1 MSTKEQVAAEQ
12 DKQRKGSLFF
22 FFFFEKGHSKQ
33 KKEWKI
39 IDMQKSTQYIENFEK
54 LLEK

>member
-12 DKQRKGSLFF
+12 DKQRKGSLF